1 MQISMAK
8 YPGKILTKKHLLLAE
23 FFGYSMSGFEI
34 IRNIQ
39 HLMPPFFAGFHDS
52 LVNNMA

>member
-8 YPGKILTKKHLLLAE
+8 YPGKILTKKYLLFAE
-23 FFGYSMSGFEI
+23 FFGYTMSGFES
-34 IRNIQ
+34 IRNIH
-39 HLMPPFFAGFHDS
+39 HLMPPFFAGIHDS